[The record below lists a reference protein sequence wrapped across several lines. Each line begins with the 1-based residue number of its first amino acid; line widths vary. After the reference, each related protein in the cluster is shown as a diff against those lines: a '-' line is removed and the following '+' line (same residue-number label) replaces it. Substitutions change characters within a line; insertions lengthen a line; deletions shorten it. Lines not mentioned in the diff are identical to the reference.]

1 MGFFTDLFTS
11 DKPETAKK
19 TVKKK
24 TKKVKTKVKAKTKKK
39 IKKRTKKRKK
49 QFQLIFPFTGED
61 GEAML
66 ILSILPER

>member
-24 TKKVKTKVKAKTKKK
+24 TKVKAKT
-39 IKKRTKKRKK
+39 I
-49 QFQLIFPFTGED
+49 
-61 GEAML
+61 
-66 ILSILPER
+66 